1 MKDGAIGQRAEGTNP
16 LKGEPPT
23 LENFGGGSVQ
33 GEGGGRGGGRWG
45 GARITISR
53 RTKSASQVLLD
64 HLSKRK
70 WEKIVQRNLLKT
82 SSHPL
87 NSIHPFSISSCNISV
102 CSGMQVNNDSKDN
115 LMLNQEMIICF
126 TMVPLS
132 CQKKISGRKKNIF
145 LLIVLHNLDKL
156 SSWPQANLLVIHLV
170 LERKTRFNWW
180 KHHPEVLVAIL
191 KPN

>member
-64 HLSKRK
+64 HRSKRK
-70 WEKIVQRNLLKT
+70 WEKIDQRNPLKT

-115 LMLNQEMIICF
+115 LMLNQEIIICF
-126 TMVPLS
+126 TMVLLS
-132 CQKKISGRKKNIF
+132 CQTVNFEFSGRKEHFFVYCFAQSGQIF
-145 LLIVLHNLDKL
+145 LLASNKYVG
-156 SSWPQANLLVIHLV
+156 S
-170 LERKTRFNWW
+170 
-180 KHHPEVLVAIL
+180 
-191 KPN
+191 